1 MNYRYEY
8 DCGNRLVR
16 KSASGHCGKD
26 SNGDFMSPA
35 VIPKQPLPSMD
46 SLQPSFMPEPPK
58 QLPAVIYP
66 LPQDFWLRCS
76 PAIVIVGL
84 KVALFFIILYA
95 ALKCIPERFGAAFG
109 HSGAPGS
116 KLPDW

>member
-1 MNYRYEY
+1 MVHYERHRPNFDSVGYIFWTARYT
-8 DCGNRLVR
+8 N
-16 KSASGHCGKD
+16 D
-26 SNGDFMSPA
+26 SDPEAA
-35 VIPKQPLPSMD
+35 VTVD

-95 ALKCIPERFGAAFG
+95 ALKCILERFGAVLG